1 MEEYYIFAKNMDEKG
16 LNRTIKEQAPR
27 HEKLIIN
34 YPESSHNICAG
45 LSEDITIEINGSVG
59 YFVGTMVNGPKIHIN
74 GNAGWFAGDNMTE
87 GEIIIEGT
95 AGDGA
100 GQGIYGGTVIV
111 KGSTGSRTG
120 EIMKG
125 GTVIIGGNSG
135 YMTGLLM
142 MGGRLIIL
150 GDVTDDVGE
159 SIMRG
164 SIYVL
169 GDVKSL
175 GKNAMM
181 DEVTSKNL
189 EELKEVL
196 TKYGFELSDEDYANF
211 KKIVNI
217 Q

>member
-1 MEEYYIFAKNMDEKG
+1 MEEYFIFAKNLDEKE

-27 HEKLIIN
+27 HDKLIIN
-34 YPESSHNICAG
+34 YPESKHNICAG
-45 LSEDITIEINGSVG
+45 LTEDVDIEINGSVG
-59 YFVGTMVNGPKIHIN
+59 YFVGTMVNGPRIHIN
-74 GNAGWFAGDNMTE
+74 GNAGWFAGDNMTD
-87 GEIIIEGT
+87 GELIIEGT

-111 KGSTGSRTG
+111 KGSAGSRTG

-164 SIYVL
+164 TIYVL

-175 GKNAMM
+175 GKNAIMEEM
-181 DEVTSKNL
+181 TLQDQ

-196 TKYGFELSDEDYANF
+196 TEYGFELSDEDYKNF
-211 KKIVNI
+211 SKIVNI

>member
-1 MEEYYIFAKNMDEKG
+1 
-16 LNRTIKEQAPR
+16 
-27 HEKLIIN
+27 
-34 YPESSHNICAG
+34 
-45 LSEDITIEINGSVG
+45 
-59 YFVGTMVNGPKIHIN
+59 
-74 GNAGWFAGDNMTE
+74 
-87 GEIIIEGT
+87 
-95 AGDGA
+95 
-100 GQGIYGGTVIV
+100 
-111 KGSTGSRTG
+111 
-120 EIMKG
+120 MKG
-125 GTVIIGGNSG
+125 GTVIIGGKSG

-175 GKNAMM
+175 GKNAIM
-181 DEVTSKNL
+181 DKTTQEDQK
-189 EELKEVL
+189 ELKEIL
-196 TKYGFELSDEDYANF
+196 TQYDFDLSDEDYKNF